1 MKRFR
6 PILAMTVIAVVV
18 GGLFSLNSSSIAH
31 ADTSASC
38 IQYGAFGKSVA
49 YVEAVNQ
56 GYFTDEGLSVCYNQV
71 TSSQQQFDS
80 LLSGQY
86 NIAAS
91 TADNFVNRYVN
102 TSPDVE
108 IVGASDKG
116 ASLDL
121 ILNTA
126 NGINSIADLKGKSI
140 AVDAPNSGFVFAT
153 EKILAEN
160 GLQPGDYSLQLIGG
174 SLQRFQA
181 LSAGQTAAGD
191 PVYATILAAPFVE
204 EARAVSTL
212 KDVASFST
220 YVAPYQGTSI
230 GVTDAYAKT
239 NPTTVTNF
247 LAAMIRGSLY
257 ASNPRNKTA
266 VIADIAKADS
276 ITTDVATNVYN
287 DTENN
292 SVSGENVA
300 EMVSIPGLIQTIKLR
315 QSFNGF
321 TTTVTPALLA
331 IPGPTNVYNDQYW
344 IQAFTQALQQQIQ

>member
-6 PILAMTVIAVVV
+6 SILAITAIAVVV
-18 GGLFSLNSSSIAH
+18 GGLFSLNSSSVAR
-31 ADTSASC
+31 ADASASC

-49 YVEAVNQ
+49 YIEAVKQ

-71 TSSQQQFDS
+71 AGSQQQFNS

-86 NIAAS
+86 NIVAS
-91 TADNFVNRYVN
+91 TADNFANRYVN

-121 ILNTA
+121 IVNSA

-160 GLQPGDYSLQLIGG
+160 GLQPSDYSLQVIGG

-181 LSAGQTAAGD
+181 ISAGHTSTGA

-204 EARAVSTL
+204 EAHAVSTL

-220 YVAPYQGTSI
+220 YVAHYQGTSI
-230 GVTDAYAKT
+230 GVTDAYAQA
-239 NPTTVTNF
+239 NPTIVTKF
-247 LAAMIRGSLY
+247 LTAMIRGSLY
-257 ASNPRNKTA
+257 ANNPQNQNV
-266 VIADIAKADS
+266 VIADIAS
-276 ITTDVATNVYN
+276 TDNISTAVATNVYN

-292 SVSGENVA
+292 HTSGENMA
-300 EMVSIPGLIQTIKLR
+300 EMVSIPGLMNTIELR

-321 TTTVTPALLA
+321 NTTVDPATLA
-331 IPGPTNVYNDQYW
+331 VPSPNNLYNDQYW
-344 IQAFTQALQQQIQ
+344 TQAFQNALQQQGQ